1 MKLNLSEG
9 KKINDCIYVIYGNY
23 KEAYFWYTTA
33 KENIESAKI
42 LFENCHY
49 SHSIFFLQQSV
60 ECLVKGVF
68 LETGVNTTPRNIS
81 HAPEKIFIQFYEE
94 VEDDINLNNCK
105 TIINLL
111 SKRNIKGFE
120 DKLRYFTNVINDAT
134 NQYHQY
140 FGTSNHLIAQ
150 YSYVQNVLFCLS
162 KLFEGTQQDTRY
174 PNKQRNQTILPFDLY
189 NSQIIKERGFSL
201 IDLINEIANIITC
214 GITE

>member
-1 MKLNLSEG
+1 MSKNSLYLMNFNNHAILSHQ
-9 KKINDCIYVIYGNY
+9 YY
-23 KEAYFWYTTA
+23 
-33 KENIESAKI
+33 
-42 LFENCHY
+42 
-49 SHSIFFLQQSV
+49 
-60 ECLVKGVF
+60 
-68 LETGVNTTPRNIS
+68 
-81 HAPEKIFIQFYEE
+81 
-94 VEDDINLNNCK
+94 K
-105 TIINLL
+105 TIINSL